1 MKLACARGTL
11 VQAAVC
17 LTLVFLTVQFASAK
31 ENLPEAVQISAPDGL
46 STNIYSHPEKKS
58 DLLGIALQGDILEV
72 RGVQGEFYEIRLSVD
87 KKVSGFVLRDH
98 TSPYEDTD
106 KKSVLTPTVIAIGA
120 VIALIALAAGFL
132 VFRARKTHETAQ
144 QVASIPA
151 SIKRGEELFRA
162 GEYGEAIREFRSYI
176 SLQGGEVRNPDVYR
190 RLTVCYQNTNEIR
203 EAALAWE
210 KMRSLGGLKNLDDY
224 SLGVELMSALGR
236 EAEAANIYEQLLQ
249 HENDEDKRCEIHKKL
264 LDIYRRLKDGKKVV
278 QHAMKLRTLGTTD
291 PNILPDTIHYLI
303 AEGQTDVAIESNS
316 RELVVEICTE
326 FLEDKAQTPE
336 AGRIYLK
343 ALEYD
348 RTDQRLHRMLANI
361 YNESGDVKRAVS
373 ELTILHQLDK
383 DQSEVY
389 LEEAARIYLE
399 KNRISTAIAEG
410 NPLIIK
416 KIAQLY
422 LARSEV
428 NPEAVA
434 IYEKV
439 LEFQPKA
446 VGINRML
453 STVYLTRGELD
464 KYMSKLRLLYEIDG
478 SNHDYLSD
486 LAKCIIDNDM
496 IDETLKEGN
505 RDLNA
510 KIVKQL
516 IKQGKATD
524 TAVSLL
530 EKLIRVEP
538 DNVTVRAAL
547 AKAYERRSEKEKCFD
562 HVLHILRIRPDDEEF
577 SGMAASL
584 AAELNRLHDLPKK
597 GHPRVLV
604 SAAEEI
610 ITRNMTDSF
619 ARQILELACEH
630 DPSEFRFSSYLG
642 NLKSATAVPL
652 PQLEAASEPKNEDKP
667 EIRPE
672 VKPAIKPEPRKKAS
686 PEISSKKVADRKIEP
701 TPPPRPP
708 AARPKPK
715 QPPQK
720 VKSPQKTEEI
730 RIEKIHDAKD
740 VTAKVRSAKT
750 PDRKEQ
756 IGPPD
761 EKPVIRTETPRSAP
775 TVVPDPLQKKEEKP
789 AGPPQQA
796 IRFTDEVLT
805 EERAVTTFVSG
816 HASGRTGNEFAREE
830 LLLPTAGGLAYK
842 EMEALVQDGWG
853 SIHVG
858 MEVNTGRPV
867 LIRLFRKGIMEPL
880 AMKEFV
886 AQVSETSYNAVHDN
900 ILPLEEVVRGLGGAH
915 ALVHPFFSRT
925 LEGVMRDKR
934 RPDLPIRL
942 DMIQKV
948 LNALV
953 FAHNYTGMDGTPRK
967 TYHLQLQSNLV
978 FVSNDYKRLQIAGF
992 GHSQIYRN
1000 ILRPKQ
1006 PRWQDPGMNPQFMPP
1021 EFFRSKAN
1029 IKEKAADIYSL
1040 GILIYYMATGEYPFE
1055 GPAFDD
1061 YKFQH
1066 IRIFAAPPRLIDP
1079 TIPDWLEPI
1088 ILGCLEKDADK
1099 RWDSV
1104 KEIANAFAKGLSHQT

>member
-1 MKLACARGTL
+1 MKLVRAKGTL

-17 LTLVFLTVQFASAK
+17 LTLIFLIVQFASAK
-31 ENLPEAVQISAPDGL
+31 DNLPEAVQVDAPDGL
-46 STNIYSHPEKKS
+46 STNIYGKPEKKS

-72 RGVQGEFYEIRLSVD
+72 RGTQGEFYEIRLPAD

-98 TSPYEDTD
+98 TRVYESTD
-106 KKSVLTPTVIAIGA
+106 KKSILSPTVIGIG
-120 VIALIALAAGFL
+120 VIIALIAAVAGFL
-132 VFRARKTHETAQ
+132 VFRARKTQETAH

-151 SIKRGEELFRA
+151 SIKKGEELFRA

-249 HENDEDKRCEIHKKL
+249 HESDEDKRCEIHKKL
-264 LDIYRRLKDGKKVV
+264 LDIYRRLRDGKNVV
-278 QHAMKLRTLGTTD
+278 RHAMKLRTLGTAD

-303 AEGQTDVAIESNS
+303 AEGQTDYAIDSNS

-326 FLEDKAQTPE
+326 FLEDKLQTPE

-361 YNESGDVKRAVS
+361 YNQSGDVKRAVS

-383 DQSEVY
+383 DQSDVY
-389 LEEAARIYLE
+389 IEEAAKIYLE

-524 TAVSLL
+524 TAVNLL
-530 EKLIRVEP
+530 EKLIKVEP

-547 AKAYERRSEKEKCFD
+547 ARAYERREEKQKCFD
-562 HVLHILRIRPDDEEF
+562 HVLHIVRIRPDDEEF
-577 SGMAASL
+577 LEIAVSL
-584 AAELNRLHDLPKK
+584 AVELNRLNDLPRK
-597 GHPRVLV
+597 GNPRLL
-604 SAAEEI
+604 SAAAEEI
-610 ITRNMTDSF
+610 VKKNITGP
-619 ARQILELACEH
+619 AAQAILELACEH
-630 DPSEFRFSSYLG
+630 APSQSHIAVYLG
-642 NLKSATAVPL
+642 TLKSAAAVP
-652 PQLEAASEPKNEDKP
+652 PPRMEAEPNPKDEVEP
-667 EIRPE
+667 EAEIIKPE
-672 VKPAIKPEPRKKAS
+672 VKAEIEENAG
-686 PEISSKKVADRKIEP
+686 PEIPSKMVAEP
-701 TPPPRPP
+701 EVELTPPPKPLT
-708 AARPKPK
+708 ARPKSKEPT
-715 QPPQK
+715 QK

-730 RIEKIHDAKD
+730 RIEKSPGPKD
-740 VTAKVRSAKT
+740 VTEKVRTAKT
-750 PDRKEQ
+750 SDKKDMGTP
-756 IGPPD
+756 I
-761 EKPVIRTETPRSAP
+761 EKPVGKTDKPRSTPKA
-775 TVVPDPLQKKEEKP
+775 VSEPLPKKEEKS
-789 AGPPQQA
+789 AEQFEQA
-796 IRFTDEVLT
+796 VRFTDEVLT

-816 HASGRTGNEFAREE
+816 HASGRTGNEYAREE

-842 EMEALVQDGWG
+842 EMEVLVHDGWG
-853 SIHVG
+853 TIHVG

-867 LIRLFRKGIMEPL
+867 LIRLFRKGILEPL
-880 AMKEFV
+880 TMKEFV
-886 AQVSETSYNAVHDN
+886 AQISETSYNAVHEN
-900 ILPLEEVVRGLGGAH
+900 ILPLEEVVHGPGGTH

-948 LNALV
+948 LNALA
-953 FAHNYTGMDGTPRK
+953 FAHNYTAMDGTPRK

-1000 ILRPKQ
+1000 ILRTKQ

-1099 RWDSV
+1099 RWDSL
-1104 KEIANAFAKGLSHQT
+1104 KEIANAFTKGLNSAT